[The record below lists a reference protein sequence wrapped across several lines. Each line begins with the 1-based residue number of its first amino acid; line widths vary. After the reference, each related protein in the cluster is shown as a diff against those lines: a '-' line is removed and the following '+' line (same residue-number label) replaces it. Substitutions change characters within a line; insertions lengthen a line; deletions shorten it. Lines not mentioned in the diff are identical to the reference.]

1 LASGSF
7 ILWGAIG
14 GSVAIVEG
22 ARLAVPFFFNVFNL
36 LNFLKSNNN
45 KMEGTKSINMEG
57 TPPLWGVPYPTL

>member
-1 LASGSF
+1 VSGSF

-36 LNFLKSNNN
+36 LNLLKS
-45 KMEGTKSINMEG
+45 KSFEIK
-57 TPPLWGVPYPTL
+57 